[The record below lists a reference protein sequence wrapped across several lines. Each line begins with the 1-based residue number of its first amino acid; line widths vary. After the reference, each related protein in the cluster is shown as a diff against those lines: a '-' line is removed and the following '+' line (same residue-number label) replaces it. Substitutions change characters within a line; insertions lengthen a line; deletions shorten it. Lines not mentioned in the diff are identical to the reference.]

1 MDHASM
7 KHSATVKRKRKKVV
21 HSQYLDQP
29 YLFLRELKFYFE
41 NEFRDYF
48 TVKFSDADESRVTIH
63 VFGHVDDED
72 LGAMEC
78 LHVSVVKAECDA
90 RKTFATCFWVTIHKV
105 TPFSHRTE
113 PLGQIENIL
122 GNMKSI
128 MQQLQ
133 NSSPG
138 QYILMIDSIDIES
151 NPPVLWNDCN
161 HLEGVNMLL
170 LQTLA
175 RGQSHLNELGFY
187 ECNFRS
193 IQHEFQKYLKKPFI
207 FLGTIE
213 QNTKYVSCRKRLE
226 IDDDNM
232 MTTIQEVFCGIEKR
246 ISCWNDHIDQD
257 SEYEFDDADEFILY
271 CYMIQQQAKKIKSN
285 FPAMFKIMTL
295 DMDRSP
301 EVADD
306 DYRSTTTTARRRR
319 SGTTT
324 TKFSRKRTF
333 LDRESQKHYEPAF
346 PPRPRTTTT
355 EDNKKKLLF

>member
-1 MDHASM
+1 MENA
-7 KHSATVKRKRKKVV
+7 SATLKRKRKKVV

-29 YLFLRELKFYFE
+29 YLFIRELRYYFE
-41 NEFRDYF
+41 KEFCEYF
-48 TVKFSDADESRVTIH
+48 TVKFSDADENSVTIH
-63 VFGHVDDED
+63 VFGHVDDDDE
-72 LGAMEC
+72 GSIKC

-90 RKTFATCFWVTIHKV
+90 RKTFATCFWMTIHTV

-138 QYILMIDSIDIES
+138 QYILMLDSIDIES
-151 NPPVLWNDCN
+151 KPPVLWNDRN
-161 HLEGVNMLL
+161 HLQGVHMLL

-175 RGQSHLNELGFY
+175 RGQSHFNDLGFY

-226 IDDDNM
+226 IDDEKM
-232 MTTIQEVFCGIEKR
+232 MPTIQEVFCGIEKR
-246 ISCWNDHIDQD
+246 ISFWNDQIDQD

-271 CYMIQQQAKKIKSN
+271 RYMIHQQTKKIKSN
-285 FPAMFKIMTL
+285 FPTMFKIMTL

-301 EVADD
+301 EVVA
-306 DYRSTTTTARRRR
+306 AAAAVLRR
-319 SGTTT
+319 GGVN
-324 TKFSRKRTF
+324 RKRTF
-333 LDRESQKHYEPAF
+333 LDRESQRHYEPAF
-346 PPRPRTTTT
+346 PPRPRTTT